1 MLRASHDCTIV
12 HLGETLS
19 CNGIFRATTTRVLHL
34 LGACPIVLCLA
45 CGSQWT
51 NILKCLDSSI
61 FTKTLPYRLVLRK
74 LVHEHLLVRL
84 RGCKHIGISFRGHF
98 DELFVVSLHLGHVLI
113 RDLMRRVSTGRPN
126 AALSIINANLIDH
139 LIRRNIYGHVSW
151 QVLNVK
157 SGCLTLRSDICD
169 WSGSFL
175 THHLH
180 ALSLSRLQTLF
191 VI

>member
-51 NILKCLDSSI
+51 NILKCLYSSI

-113 RDLMRRVSTGRPN
+113 RDLMRRVSTGRTTGAILFRCYGGFYRTFFNFPN
-126 AALSIINANLIDH
+126 LVFRETILRYLWRINRI
-139 LIRRNIYGHVSW
+139 
-151 QVLNVK
+151 
-157 SGCLTLRSDICD
+157 
-169 WSGSFL
+169 
-175 THHLH
+175 
-180 ALSLSRLQTLF
+180 F
-191 VI
+191 VIVIMK